1 MMALPSF
8 RASLYPTNRYR
19 KINGKHTISI
29 WLGLKLRLDQ
39 GILGLKF
46 LLVGS
51 RTHEEYGMQV
61 QTRKRLSP
69 QQPHPVVGVRRF
81 LRQRSVFYSRLKVIR
96 HSRSHIEGDNPRR
109 GVKNSFCLRV
119 HVREGPRTDTT
130 DRDWRGSI
138 WRSRCPSSS
147 TNVFHHAPG
156 RASHR

>member
-19 KINGKHTISI
+19 KTNGKHTISI

-61 QTRKRLSP
+61 QTRKGLSP
-69 QQPHPVVGVRRF
+69 Q
-81 LRQRSVFYSRLKVIR
+81 
-96 HSRSHIEGDNPRR
+96 
-109 GVKNSFCLRV
+109 
-119 HVREGPRTDTT
+119 
-130 DRDWRGSI
+130 
-138 WRSRCPSSS
+138 
-147 TNVFHHAPG
+147 
-156 RASHR
+156 